1 MEAQAVCSS
10 GPSHQFPSPSSVVP
24 VVLCQTVMCPQVDEK
39 DVCSSHGECMSM
51 ARLAE
56 AANLNGDATPYT
68 YGAQTHRASTWDSNS
83 MFGCKCDEGYHGY
96 DCSLST
102 CQSNLRLHS
111 LDARSSHASR
121 CMWLH
126 MMPMTA

>member
-1 MEAQAVCSS
+1 
-10 GPSHQFPSPSSVVP
+10 
-24 VVLCQTVMCPQVDEK
+24 MCPQVDER

-56 AANLNGDATPYT
+56 AANLNGDATAYT

-102 CQSNLRLHS
+102 CPFCECCVVSSLCHGGRLCICILSKGVDFAKSMTRAPPPSLRGTGAGDLE
-111 LDARSSHASR
+111 
-121 CMWLH
+121 
-126 MMPMTA
+126 